1 MANVVVNTTSPM
13 AGRRLHRDVNRL
25 LASGYHTIVDEDMA
39 NLDVRFEGPLGTAY
53 EGGVWTVSVAM
64 PQEYPLKAPRVRFVT
79 KILHPNIEFTTGL
92 VCMNVFKQA
101 WSSNYDLVNIFD
113 TFLPQLLRH
122 PNPHDPLNHRAASI
136 MMHSEQLFHEHVVLC
151 VRMYAL
157 PPAVKPQS
165 QTDESLEKRSSD
177 LSLSDLLSDDEE
189 DDVADAYAVAS
200 ATDGTDAANA
210 AGACAGAEPVGD
222 D

>member
-1 MANVVVNTTSPM
+1 MAKQMVVNTTSPM

-25 LASGYHTIVDEDMA
+25 LASGYRTTVDDDMA
-39 NLDVRFEGPLGTAY
+39 NLDVCFKGPLGTAY
-53 EGGVWTVSVAM
+53 EGGVWTVNVAM

-101 WSSNYDLVNIFD
+101 WSASYALVNIFD

-136 MMHSEQLFHEHVVLC
+136 MKHSEELFREHVILC
-151 VRMYAL
+151 LKMYAL
-157 PPAVKPQS
+157 PVVLSPKDLV
-165 QTDESLEKRSSD
+165 EEGLEKRSSD
-177 LSLSDLLSDDEE
+177 LSLSDLLSDDDE
-189 DDVADAYAVAS
+189 DDDGGENGIGNEAS
-200 ATDGTDAANA
+200 IALPG
-210 AGACAGAEPVGD
+210 AGADHVGD
-222 D
+222 

>member
-1 MANVVVNTTSPM
+1 MANTTSPM

-25 LASGYHTIVDEDMA
+25 MASGYRTTVDDDMA

-53 EGGVWTVSVAM
+53 EGGVWTVNVAM
-64 PQEYPLKAPRVRFVT
+64 PLDYPLKAPRVRFVT

-101 WSSNYDLVNIFD
+101 WSASYDLVNIFD

-122 PNPHDPLNHRAASI
+122 PNPHDPLNHRAAAI
-136 MMHSEQLFHEHVVLC
+136 MKHSEELFREHVILC

-157 PPAVKPQS
+157 PVVLPS
-165 QTDESLEKRSSD
+165 QDLTEEGLEKKSSD
-177 LSLSDLLSDDEE
+177 LSLSDLLSDDEDE
-189 DDVADAYAVAS
+189 PNGNHNGDYNGDSNALPGADA
-200 ATDGTDAANA
+200 D
-210 AGACAGAEPVGD
+210 PVD